1 MGWQLVALKGKCL
14 AMNTNRIEEQGFHLD
29 LVKYY
34 EGLMCQG
41 NGYMHVRGSHEDN
54 FATVHQDEEYER
66 KPANVTIE
74 KHRVQLSKWGTFIPG
89 VAGRHPWLNNEII
102 NCPFFF
108 ETQFYVDG
116 KAVDLSQAD
125 IQSYQ
130 RYLDLPTAELV
141 RNVTVTVCGTT
152 LQISHRRFVSFANRH
167 EAAERTE
174 VQILA
179 GTGTVTFETLIDA
192 GVRTNGFNHFTEV
205 SAMVSGGPDMSGSG
219 PDLRSPR
226 QQARLFATTNGG
238 DTVSYATCLTNCRG
252 ITYAAVA
259 GETFAGFRGTV
270 TAASSAGVPTPA
282 DGYTTAGATPT
293 AADTTPTAVFEKRI
307 LVATSRDLSP
317 DCSGI
322 TGDASCGE
330 SGLCSACTWSYDT
343 AFTAHC
349 AVYEPMWANVDIV
362 IEGDVTAQLAARTAV
377 YHLLRNSTED
387 DRFAICAKGHAGEA
401 YFGHYFWDT
410 EINLLPFYL
419 YTDPSVARNLL
430 MYRYRTL
437 DGARKNAAV
446 YGYHGARYAW
456 ESATTGEEEC
466 PNWQYCD
473 HEVHVTADIIYAME
487 HYYRATGDREFISD
501 YALPVMVETSRYWC
515 DRVDWFADGTC
526 GLLGVMGPDEYLP
539 MTSNNAYTN
548 NMVRFALERT
558 LFWIDECSY
567 TVDGEV
573 RSSIE
578 RTLKGLKT
586 PVVKD
591 DGVIL
596 QCDEFES
603 YADLNF
609 DELWLDRSKCFG
621 TFISQEKN
629 YRSKALKQADVL
641 EMLYLFPDMASK
653 EQLAVNYDYYEP
665 ITTHD
670 SSLSAAIHGIL
681 ASRLKRRDVAWN
693 FFEKVMAIDMDLQK
707 RGAEEGVHIA
717 NFGGLWQQIVFGF
730 AGVGSGMWNS
740 ELKLEPQLPLHWTR
754 LQFNLT
760 FHGQRY
766 QVVVTEGGSCV
777 IPC

>member
-1 MGWQLVALKGKCL
+1 
-14 AMNTNRIEEQGFHLD
+14 MNTNRITEDGFNLD

-54 FATVHQDEEYER
+54 FAAVHQDEEYER

-116 KAVDLSQAD
+116 TAVDLSRAE
-125 IQSYQ
+125 IQNYQ

-141 RNVTVTVCGTT
+141 RTVTATVAGTT
-152 LQISHRRFVSFANRH
+152 VQITHRRFLSFANRH
-167 EAAERTE
+167 EAAEKTE
-174 VQILA
+174 VQILS
-179 GTGTVTFETLIDA
+179 GNGTVTFETLIDA

-205 SAMVSGGPDMSGSG
+205 SGMVNGG
-219 PDLRSPR
+219 LIV
-226 QQARLFATTNGG
+226 TTNGG
-238 DTVSYATCLTNCRG
+238 DTVSYAACLKNCSG
-252 ITYAAVA
+252 IEYQAFSDAVRS
-259 GETFAGFRGTV
+259 GFRGTV
-270 TAASSAGVPTPA
+270 TASSESGQ
-282 DGYTTAGATPT
+282 
-293 AADTTPTAVFEKRI
+293 AAAVFEKRI
-307 LVATSRDLSP
+307 LVTTSRDLSP
-317 DCSGI
+317 CEGF
-322 TGDASCGE
+322 CE
-330 SGLCSACTWSYDT
+330 SGSCTDCTWSYEA
-343 AFTAHC
+343 AFAAHC
-349 AVYEPMWANVDIV
+349 AAYSPLWSNADII
-362 IEGDVTAQLAARTAV
+362 IEGDDNAQLAARTAV

-419 YTDPSVARNLL
+419 HTDPSVARNLL
-430 MYRYRTL
+430 LYRYRTL
-437 DGARKNAAV
+437 DGARKNAGA
-446 YGYHGARYAW
+446 YGYRGARYAW

-487 HYYRATGDREFISD
+487 NYYRATGDREFIAG
-501 YALPVMVETSRYWC
+501 YALPVMIETARYWC
-515 DRVDWFADGTC
+515 DRVDWNHDGTC
-526 GLLGVMGPDEYLP
+526 SLLGVMGPDEYLP
-539 MTSNNAYTN
+539 TTQNNAYTN

-558 LFWIDECSY
+558 LHWVAECGDCSESGASAEAGCLM
-567 TVDGEV
+567 DDDLK
-573 RSSIE
+573 SSVE
-578 RTLKGLKT
+578 RTLKGLKS

-603 YADLNF
+603 YADLDF
-609 DELWLDRSKCFG
+609 ATLWPDRSKCFG

-653 EQLAVNYDYYEP
+653 DQLAANYDYYEP

-681 ASRLKRRDVAWN
+681 SSRLGRTADAWN
-693 FFEKVMAIDMDLQK
+693 FFEKVMAIDMDKQK

-730 AGVGSGMWNS
+730 AGVGPSMWN
-740 ELKLEPQLPLHWTR
+740 EDLILDPQLPPHWTR
-754 LQFNLT
+754 LQFKLS
-760 FHGQRY
+760 FHGKRY
-766 QVVVTEGGSCV
+766 QIVVTEGGSCV